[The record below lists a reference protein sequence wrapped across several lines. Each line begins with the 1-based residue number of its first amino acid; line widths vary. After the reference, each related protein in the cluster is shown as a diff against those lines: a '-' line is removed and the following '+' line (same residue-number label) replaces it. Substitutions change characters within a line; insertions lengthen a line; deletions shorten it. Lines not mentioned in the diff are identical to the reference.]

1 MYVAVYSQGY
11 GDGPEHDGVF
21 GPFTNEEKG
30 KVWVR
35 SYLNNVVGWDGLDQA
50 PDFDWESTDLPFTY
64 GGWHITE
71 VIFVDEDAD
80 LGALVDEGDG
90 VASCDICG
98 GTTNHEHPTEYGALE
113 FDGRDGSLE
122 ITEAEET
129 AMIDEQ
135 DKIRLRERLIVGID
149 TYGVLTYGDAAELGI
164 ALPGVDFPSTVDPKA
179 PYVAKYPVTEFV
191 AWLNQSGL
199 LGPDVHI
206 SIDMVD
212 EYVLAAIEDRDLR
225 TREDA
230 IDEIVDTYESNFQED
245 DAYDLGYETN
255 HG

>member
-64 GGWHITE
+64 GGWFVTE

-80 LGALVDEGDG
+80 LGA
-90 VASCDICG
+90 
-98 GTTNHEHPTEYGALE
+98 
-113 FDGRDGSLE
+113 LE

-135 DKIRLRERLIVGID
+135 DKIRLRERLIVGVD

-164 ALPGVDFPSTVDPKA
+164 ALPGVDFPFTVDPEA
-179 PYVAKYPVTEFV
+179 PYATKTPYVDGDDYSKVANELNPLAPLDVNGDAVVDKFV

-199 LGPDVHI
+199 LGPDVRI

-212 EYVLAAIEDRDLR
+212 EYVLATIEDRGLVR
-225 TREDA
+225 REAA

-245 DAYDLGYETN
+245 DAYDLG
-255 HG
+255 

>member
-64 GGWHITE
+64 GGWFVTE

-80 LGALVDEGDG
+80 LG
-90 VASCDICG
+90 
-98 GTTNHEHPTEYGALE
+98 
-113 FDGRDGSLE
+113 
-122 ITEAEET
+122 
-129 AMIDEQ
+129 
-135 DKIRLRERLIVGID
+135 
-149 TYGVLTYGDAAELGI
+149 
-164 ALPGVDFPSTVDPKA
+164 VDFPFTVDPEA
-179 PYVAKYPVTEFV
+179 PYATKTPYVDGDDYSKVANELNPLAPLDVNGDAVVDKFV

-199 LGPDVHI
+199 LGPDVRI

-212 EYVLAAIEDRDLR
+212 EYVLATIEDRGLVR
-225 TREDA
+225 REAA

-245 DAYDLGYETN
+245 DAYDLG
-255 HG
+255 